1 MKNSYSR
8 REFLRVSAI
17 GSVGMKAGL
26 LGLDGTRITQAQTP
40 TPAQPAVT
48 PNAPAIRVGIIGTG
62 ARAARHIAALHA
74 VPGFRIVAAADVDE
88 DRLARGVA
96 LSGEKVAGYADYQK
110 LLANPEVD
118 AVLVATP
125 NLFHKEQI
133 IAAAQAGKHVLAE
146 KPLAT
151 SHQESLELQ
160 KLSDASP
167 QIIQYGLQL
176 RYSSRFAELKRL
188 VQSGRVGVPKYFHIA
203 EFRGDWNN
211 KNVWLY
217 TDPKTGRKIN
227 WRYSQKASGGTLNEK
242 CCHYFDIL
250 NWLADDVPRTV
261 FCHGGN
267 SIYTDRETWDNAS
280 LTLQYTNDLQ
290 ATFGLCMFGPNRLDL
305 QVIGTEGSLAVAAE
319 EATILWHRRNNRNGE
334 KLPIPA
340 EIGHGQGGRGNETA
354 VLRLYEDFR
363 DNIHA
368 GRQPIFDT
376 RAAVNASKVAFLGEL
391 SHTEKATVAWDQL

>member
-8 REFLRVSAI
+8 RDFLRASAI
-17 GSVGMKAGL
+17 GSVGLKAGL
-26 LGLDGTRITQAQTP
+26 LGLGTTRVAQAQVPAPTTP
-40 TPAQPAVT
+40 VADTPV
-48 PNAPAIRVGIIGTG
+48 IRLGIIGTG
-62 ARAARHIAALHA
+62 ARAARHISALQA
-74 VPGFRIVAAADVDE
+74 VPGFRIVAAADVDK

-96 LSGEKVAGYADYQK
+96 LSGENVTAYSDYQK

-118 AVLVATP
+118 AVLIATP

-133 IAAAQAGKHVLAE
+133 IAAAQAGKHVLSE

-151 SHQESLELQ
+151 SHQESVELQ
-160 KLSDASP
+160 ELSEASP

-188 VQSGRVGVPKYFHIA
+188 VQSGRVGTPKYMHVA

-217 TDPKTGRKIN
+217 TDPKTGQKIN

-267 SIYTDRETWDNAS
+267 SVYPDRETWDNAS
-280 LTLQYTNDLQ
+280 LTLQYANDLQ

-305 QVIGTEGSLAVAAE
+305 QVIGTEGSLSIETE
-319 EATILWHRRNNRNGE
+319 EDSILWHPRNNRNGE
-334 KLPIPA
+334 KLPIPT
-340 EIGHGQGGRGNETA
+340 EIGHGQGGRGIETA

-368 GRQPIFDT
+368 GRQPRFDT

-391 SHTEKATVAWDQL
+391 SHAEKTTVAWEQL